1 MRTTLT
7 IDDMQAE
14 DLMQAT
20 GQTSAV
26 AAIRQALEDYLRQ
39 ARKTKVLALR
49 GKVQVADNWRH
60 LRALEVEVGVV
71 ARDTRKRKAA

>member
-39 ARKTKVLALR
+39 ARKNKVLALR
-49 GKVQVADNWRH
+49 GQVQVADNWRH
-60 LRALEVEVGVV
+60 LRALEVEVGV
-71 ARDTRKRKAA
+71 ARDTRKRNTA

>member
-26 AAIRQALEDYLRQ
+26 AAIRLALDAYLLQ
-39 ARKTKVLALR
+39 ARKKKVLALR
-49 GKVQVADNWRH
+49 GQVQIEDNWRD
-60 LRALEVEVGVV
+60 LRALEVAKDSRLGNS
-71 ARDTRKRKAA
+71 A